1 MGVFRRMDFLGL
13 EDFLEI
19 FRRTFPQLC
28 NDEEVPALMQKMV
41 DINARGVQNLSGLY
55 EYSAEEAQRWNEAF
69 ALFNVDIF
77 RLAAQYPGTLTAQ
90 TSSINN
96 F

>member
-1 MGVFRRMDFLGL
+1 MDFLGL
-13 EDFLEI
+13 KDFLEI

-41 DINARGVQNLSGLY
+41 DIHARGVQNLCGLY
-55 EYSAEEAQRWNEAF
+55 DYSEEEAVKWNEAF

-77 RLAAQYPGTLTAQ
+77 KLAAQYPGTLTAQ
-90 TSSINN
+90 TTNN